1 MHIEVS
7 IIYNMICTDGN
18 MVTPDNDVVTLK
30 EVLIF
35 FSGAESVP
43 PTGFP
48 RQPSLCF
55 IKGPLPTA
63 STCALEL
70 RVPTVHKSY
79 LEFKEAMIMGM
90 MGHGGFGRV

>member
-1 MHIEVS
+1 
-7 IIYNMICTDGN
+7 
-18 MVTPDNDVVTLK
+18 MVTPDNDVETLK

-48 RQPSLCF
+48 DQPPSLCF
-55 IKGPLPTA
+55 IEGPLPTA

-70 RVPTVHKSY
+70 GVPTVHKSY
-79 LEFKEAMIMGM
+79 LEFKKAMIIGM
-90 MGHGGFGRV
+90 MGHSGFGQVWNSYQFN